1 MATEMA
7 DFAAKVEEE
16 TAVGLVAKAVREA
29 ARGAVVLVWCHP
41 ILRRTKAV
49 CAQPRPCRRMKGC
62 VGMSTRRD
70 TRTRL
75 GTTRGTVHSREG
87 SCTRAASSR
96 RRRHYSRPP
105 EGVLC
110 RILW

>member
-1 MATEMA
+1 MA

-41 ILRRTKAV
+41 IQPRTKAV
-49 CAQPRPCRRMKGC
+49 CAQPRPCRRTTGC
-62 VGMSTRRD
+62 VGMSTRRGIL
-70 TRTRL
+70 TRM
-75 GTTRGTVHSREG
+75 GTTRGSVHSREG